1 MKFALIAL
9 VASAAAIRITAEE
22 APCVS
27 MKQSDAVFKE
37 VDTNGDGQISK
48 KELTIA
54 VTNYLKAHNIHPT
67 AGQVAKFRGAD
78 MKDAGADHTLNPKE
92 FNTLANQVCAYIES

>member
-22 APCVS
+22 APCVC
-27 MKQSDAVFKE
+27 MKQSDAVFKQ

-67 AGQVAKFRGAD
+67 AGQVAKFRGAAI
-78 MKDAGADHTLNPKE
+78 KDAGADHTLNPKE
-92 FNTLANQVCAYIES
+92 FNTLANQVCAYLE

>member
-1 MKFALIAL
+1 MKFALFAL

-37 VDTNGDGQISK
+37 VEKNSQLLSLTTSRHTTSTQPLVKLLNSEELPSK
-48 KELTIA
+48 KPELTIHSA
-54 VTNYLKAHNIHPT
+54 QSSSTILPT
-67 AGQVAKFRGAD
+67 KSVL
-78 MKDAGADHTLNPKE
+78 TLNHNEHLKE
-92 FNTLANQVCAYIES
+92 SDK

>member
-27 MKQSDAVFKE
+27 MKQSDAVFKQ

-48 KELTIA
+48 RELTRA
-54 VTNYLKAHNIHPT
+54 VKAYLKQNDIHPT
-67 AGQVAKFRGAD
+67 KAQVKAFAGAAK
-78 MKDAGADHTLNPKE
+78 KEAGADHTLSPVE
-92 FNTLANQVCAYIES
+92 FNDLANEVCAYIES